1 MSSMLRFLLR
11 RLALL
16 VLTLFGVSVLI
27 FVITRVLPGDV
38 ATMILG
44 QYATPEDL
52 ATLRMRLGL
61 DQPAI
66 VQFFTWLGGV
76 LQGDLG
82 LSTRFQQPVAVVLR
96 EPVRN
101 SIVLATAGTL
111 VAVPLGLTLGLF
123 CAVRK
128 NSAWDHAISGA
139 MVFAAAMPEFVTGGI
154 LIVVFSTWL
163 GWLPPFAST
172 TGQTTFVGSIKEL
185 ILPVVSLSL
194 VILAYILRMMRA
206 SAIEVLDSQY
216 VKAAVLKGLSR
227 PRVFLFHVLPAAL
240 GPTLTVIALSVG
252 WMAGGLVIVESLFGF
267 PGIGRLLV
275 FAIQNRDVPLLQAIA
290 LIIAGTY
297 ALANLAADL
306 AQRFLDPRTA
316 TT

>member
-1 MSSMLRFLLR
+1 MDLLRFLLR
-11 RLALL
+11 RTALL
-16 VLTLFGVSVLI
+16 LLTLLGVSVLI

-44 QYATPEDL
+44 QFATPEDL
-52 ATLRMRLGL
+52 ATLRTRLGL
-61 DQPAI
+61 DRPAT
-66 VQFFTWLGGV
+66 VQFFHWLGDI
-76 LQGDLG
+76 LRGDLG
-82 LSTRFQQPVAVVLR
+82 LSTRFQQPIAVVLR
-96 EPVRN
+96 EPLRN
-101 SIVLATAGTL
+101 SIILAAAGVL
-111 VAVPLGLTLGLF
+111 VAVPLGLVLGLF
-123 CAVRK
+123 CALRR
-128 NSAWDHAISGA
+128 NSAWDHAISGT

-172 TGQTTFVGSIKEL
+172 GGQASLSGSVKEL
-185 ILPVVSLSL
+185 ILPVASLSL

-206 SAIEVLDSQY
+206 SAIEVLDSQF
-216 VKAAVLKGLSR
+216 VKAAILKGLSR
-227 PRVFLFHVLPAAL
+227 RRVFLFHVLPAAL
-240 GPTLTVIALSVG
+240 GPTLAVIALSVG

-290 LIIAGTY
+290 LIIAAVY
-297 ALANLAADL
+297 ALANLCADL

-316 TT
+316 QA